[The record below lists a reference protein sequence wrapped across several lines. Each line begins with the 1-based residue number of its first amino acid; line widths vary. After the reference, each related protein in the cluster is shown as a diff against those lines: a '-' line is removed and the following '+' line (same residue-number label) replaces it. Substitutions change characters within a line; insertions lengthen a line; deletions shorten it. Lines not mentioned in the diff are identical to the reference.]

1 MRGVEKKK
9 YIYIPKSK
17 KLHVQKKKNQIN
29 KNLCVKRKKRSYIS
43 LIFVPKFVEFCKI
56 NSDSSL
62 SMKTLLAKG

>member
-9 YIYIPKSK
+9 YILYQNLKNYTHQK
-17 KLHVQKKKNQIN
+17 KKKKNQVN
-29 KNLCVKRKKRSYIS
+29 KNLCVKRKKRS
-43 LIFVPKFVEFCKI
+43 FVPKFVEFCKI